1 MPPQALARAV
11 AAASGLALTVGP
23 GSPEQATF
31 SLAKP
36 R

>member
-1 MPPQALARAV
+1 LPFDPAFTNP
-11 AAASGLALTVGP
+11 AASGLTLTVGP